1 MTLNEYNTIMER
13 LNEILERLTRIENEI
28 KFQNNYLNEDK
39 IFRLYRELEEK
50 SNIEYDNMKRFR
62 AQGDEYNE
70 SICEGEYL
78 GLQAAMSRMEE
89 YYPWIIE
96 RLNNLHSF

>member
-13 LNEILERLTRIENEI
+13 LTRIENEI
-28 KFQNNYLNEDK
+28 KFQANFQNEDK

-50 SNIEYDNMKRFR
+50 SNIEYNNVKCFR
-62 AQGDEYNE
+62 AHGDEYNE
-70 SICEGEYL
+70 NICKGEYL
-78 GLQAAMSRMEE
+78 GLQAAMRRMEE